1 MSPYNEFLEHVYR
14 ELWWL
19 LMPHTNLILTSADS
33 VRRSWSLAEIEDEA
47 VIEDQTLNE
56 NMEESTKTTDTESEQ
71 SSDKLAAQNAAI
83 ASLSSDAS
91 VASPNGDFPLHDE
104 WQNGANTA
112 MRLDASSLLSFTN
125 PGYLPA
131 DGEESGRRQS
141 MISQNL
147 TYGANVPQQQTEA
160 DMGVNLDPF
169 SSVMTGREFPD
180 WMGDPFFAMAN
191 SSQVYMPTL
200 STGQAG
206 QIGFMP
212 VGMNRNT
219 DDVAGLG
226 SNSSHL
232 AQDAGENK
240 QSHVTNTFHTETIDK
255 QSTVQSVLV
264 QSTQDN
270 VMISNAPVVSSTN
283 QSPNVITPTTPSYKS
298 LEGKSTPKHSKSGRA
313 IVPST
318 WLEKMNEIGSNK
330 EPAAATS
337 AKPNNEWMERAK
349 QYMISLKL
357 GEDWKACID
366 GWLTVEEPLSS
377 KVRYI
382 RWMHPLLF

>member
-1 MSPYNEFLEHVYR
+1 
-14 ELWWL
+14 
-19 LMPHTNLILTSADS
+19 MPHTNLIITSADS
-33 VRRSWSLAEIEDEA
+33 VCRSRSLAKIEDKA

-112 MRLDASSLLSFTN
+112 MRLDASLLLSFTN

-131 DGEESGRRQS
+131 DGEESGCSQS
-141 MISQNL
+141 IISQNL

-180 WMGDPFFAMAN
+180 WMGDPFLAMAN
-191 SSQVYMPTL
+191 SSQVYMPPL

-219 DDVAGLG
+219 NNVAGLG

-240 QSHVTNTFHTETIDK
+240 QSHVTNTFHTETETINK
-255 QSTVQSVLV
+255 QSTIQSVLV

-298 LEGKSTPKHSKSGRA
+298 SEGKSMPKHSKSGRA

-318 WLEKMNEIGSNK
+318 CYSWYGPPFYAYL
-330 EPAAATS
+330 
-337 AKPNNEWMERAK
+337 
-349 QYMISLKL
+349 
-357 GEDWKACID
+357 
-366 GWLTVEEPLSS
+366 
-377 KVRYI
+377 I
-382 RWMHPLLF
+382 RRTGTFIFP

>member
-1 MSPYNEFLEHVYR
+1 
-14 ELWWL
+14 
-19 LMPHTNLILTSADS
+19 MPRTNLMITPADS
-33 VRRSWSLAEIEDEA
+33 VRRSRLLAEIEDEA
-47 VIEDQTLNE
+47 VIEDQTQNE

-83 ASLSSDAS
+83 ASLSSDAL

-112 MRLDASSLLSFTN
+112 MRLDASLLLSFTD

-131 DGEESGRRQS
+131 DGNESGRSQS
-141 MISQNL
+141 VISQNL
-147 TYGANVPQQQTEA
+147 TYGANVPQQQTEV
-160 DMGVNLDPF
+160 DMGINLDPF

-191 SSQVYMPTL
+191 SSQVYMPLL

-212 VGMNRNT
+212 VGMNGNTVT

-232 AQDAGENK
+232 AQDARENE

-270 VMISNAPVVSSTN
+270 VMISNAPIVSSTN
-283 QSPNVITPTTPSYKS
+283 QSPNVITPTMPSHKS
-298 LEGKSTPKHSKSGRA
+298 SEGKSTPKHSKSGRA

-318 WLEKMNEIGSNK
+318 RLEKMNEIGSNK

-337 AKPNNEWMERAK
+337 AKPNNEWVECAK

-366 GWLTVEEPLSS
+366 GWLMVEEPLSS